1 MKLPWD
7 NKNAARRN
15 GHGERGQDWSA
26 GTTDDHNLGDLEP
39 GDAITFWG
47 EGDRVVTTVYEC
59 AEGIGEREYRWKW
72 VFLDDGSLVEHSA
85 DGQWRYTE
93 HQIVP
98 QGSALFSDLVGPGGM
113 LEQFEARVRTDTVGD
128 DPLWV
133 ELKGRRYRA
142 TATGTVAPQRRG
154 PSPTLSPWAQIVK
167 KAEGN
172 VYFSFVAA
180 DDEQA
185 GVLGLWT
192 SHVCLSFGRPIAT
205 TDIDGVFRR
214 PR

>member
-7 NKNAARRN
+7 KDGARRN
-15 GHGERGQDWSA
+15 GHGRTGHDWHA

-47 EGDRVVTTVYEC
+47 EGNRVVTCVYEC
-59 AEGIGEREYRWKW
+59 AEGIGEREYQWKW

-93 HQIVP
+93 HQLVP
-98 QGSALFSDLVGPGGM
+98 QGSALFSDLVGPDGM
-113 LEQFEARVRTDTVGD
+113 LEQFEARVRVDTVGD

-133 ELKGRRYRA
+133 ELKGQRYRV
-142 TATGTVAPQRRG
+142 TSTGTVAPKRRG
-154 PSPTLSPWAQIVK
+154 PSPSLAPWSQMVK
-167 KAEGN
+167 NADGN
-172 VYFSFVAA
+172 VYFSCVAA
-180 DDEQA
+180 EDESA

-192 SHVCLSFGRPIAT
+192 SHICLSFGRPIGL
-205 TDIDGVFRR
+205 TDIDAVFRR